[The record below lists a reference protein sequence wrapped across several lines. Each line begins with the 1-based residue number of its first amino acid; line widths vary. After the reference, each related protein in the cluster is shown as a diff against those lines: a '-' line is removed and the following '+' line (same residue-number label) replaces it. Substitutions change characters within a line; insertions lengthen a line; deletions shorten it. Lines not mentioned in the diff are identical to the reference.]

1 MTSIA
6 IASAAPR
13 ISGAIL
19 GWSQV
24 QSRKPRKWFFMSK
37 NPYRRSKDVIKI
49 VSKPFEPKEHPIE
62 PDLDDSYFSDD
73 AHIEKSFSKRIKI
86 VVDERG
92 VTIVSG
98 HKKIGKSTEVQHALK
113 GEKFVFYVDW
123 RLKNSWG
130 CFEFLMQ
137 TSHIQVE
144 PLDCLD
150 RLQRVLEKGR
160 KRGSFVD
167 DDGKPI
173 KPKVVFEHCKRVDI
187 KELLA
192 QAYNLSEYA
201 SVILVLSD
209 GNIDEIKNDGG
220 HPRDRIEFM
229 FLQPSN
235 LETPEAA
242 EKFMKFYPKFR
253 KNCMKDAPSELKEM
267 VSENCDGCQE
277 LDDVARAYEILQ
289 EKLQEKKL
297 RNKASEDE
305 KVDVDQVLELA
316 RERILE
322 NLKKL
327 PGEFRDYEVLPF
339 LRSVSGCIRQEFSN
353 HSQPVQVILSPDDIK
368 STHTF
373 EMVQIFVKENL
384 AHIVDYDE
392 ELLYISFSKLTASSI
407 AMIDPGQDD
416 WAVDSW
422 EVVQKNIETERQRIA
437 NEEAERIAKEEAERE
452 EAQRI
457 AKDVTEEKET
467 KSQ

>member
-1 MTSIA
+1 MATLFAATSA
-6 IASAAPR
+6 VSAF
-13 ISGAIL
+13 GATAL
-19 GWSQV
+19 GFSQAK
-24 QSRKPRKWFFMSK
+24 SKKPRKYFSRSAF
-37 NPYRRSKDVIKI
+37 RRSKDVIRT
-49 VSKPFEPKEHPIE
+49 VEQPFMGHRFEPALNE
-62 PDLDDSYFSDD
+62 SYFADD
-73 AHIEKSFSKRIKI
+73 AHINKSFSGKVSQ
-86 VVDERG
+86 VVKETG

-98 HKKIGKSTEVQHALK
+98 HKKIGKSTEIQHALK
-113 GEKFVFYVDW
+113 GRKFVFYVDW
-123 RLKNSWG
+123 QQKSAWKACGFLLRNEHVEVTPNQCLTRLA
-130 CFEFLMQ
+130 
-137 TSHIQVE
+137 
-144 PLDCLD
+144 
-150 RLQRVLEKGR
+150 RVLEKR
-160 KRGSFVD
+160 ASEFVD
-167 DDGKPI
+167 DENIPI
-173 KPKVVFEHCKRVDI
+173 KPIVVFEHCGVI
-187 KELLA
+187 SNLIEFL
-192 QAYNLSEYA
+192 QVAYTLSEYA